1 MCLSEEKTEDSRD
14 ERNKILGV
22 WFNFHVV
29 VFSFYIFALDEEEE
43 EEEVE
48 LSVDSVS
55 STREHCLPVRRTTTT
70 NQPPS
75 EGEDEKVE
83 QQFNEL

>member
-1 MCLSEEKTEDSRD
+1 MCLSEEKKEDSRD

-22 WFNFHVV
+22 RFNFHVV
-29 VFSFYIFALDEEEE
+29 IFSFYIFALDKEEEE
-43 EEEVE
+43 E

-55 STREHCLPVRRTTTT
+55 STREHCLPVRRTTAT

-75 EGEDEKVE
+75 EGEDEEVE